1 MASDAKNVAKGM
13 VVSFDY
19 VLTLVDGE
27 EIDRT
32 AKNAP
37 VAYLHGAQNITPS
50 LERAMTGLEVGGQ
63 KRIMLRAADGYGE
76 YDPKNKQ
83 VLPRNAFPNGFKLE
97 EGVTLEVEDEATGE
111 DVPAVIDKVLPNQ
124 VVLDLNHPLA
134 GENLFF
140 AVKVVEIRP
149 ATQEEIADG
158 HAN

>member
-1 MASDAKNVAKGM
+1 MASNSLNVAKGM

-32 AKNAP
+32 GKNDP
-37 VAYLHGAQNITPS
+37 VAYLHGAQNIMPS
-50 LERAMTGLEVGGQ
+50 LERAMTGLSVGDQ
-63 KRIMLRAADGYGE
+63 KRVMIRAVDGYGE

-83 VLPRNAFPNGFKLE
+83 VLPRSAFPNGFKFE
-97 EGVTLEVEDEATGE
+97 EGVSLEVEDESSGE
-111 DVPAVIDKVLPNQ
+111 DVPAVIDKVLPDQ

-140 AVKVVEIRP
+140 AVKVVEIRH
-149 ATQEEIADG
+149 ATQEEIAHG
-158 HAN
+158 HAH